1 MSDYTKGKIYRLFN
15 DDMLG
20 LVYYG
25 STTQTLK
32 KRLAIHKYDFNRG
45 INITSSVLFQTD
57 NFKIELVEN
66 YPCLNRKELETRE
79 RWYIENNECINKYI
93 PGRTHKEWYLDN
105 KDKILEKFKIY
116 NQNNKEKI
124 RENKKLYRENNKDKL
139 AEYHKLYYQNNKDK
153 VKENTKIYY
162 QTNKDKINEYNSTKV
177 TCECGDVMNIKS
189 IYRHRKSQKHLDYLA
204 KKTVIDVKV

>member
-79 RWYIENNECINKYI
+79 RWYIENNECINNRI
-93 PGRTHKEWYLDN
+93 PCRTMKEYQQLN
-105 KDKILEKFKIY
+105 KDKIAEYRKLYIVK
-116 NQNNKEKI
+116 NKEK
-124 RENKKLYRENNKDKL
+124 L
-139 AEYHKLYYQNNKDK
+139 ANHRKLYYQNNKDK